1 METVKRQ
8 SNGNII
14 LKNEKVSCGC
24 CCPSKNT
31 WSGNN
36 IFEIT
41 KEEYSGFS
49 KGGTVSI
56 NYFASSDDFI
66 PYKNNSEY
74 DRWEELRQNINQT
87 KQLSL
92 IKCYGSAFFTGT
104 SLIRQWYRYQIEYPG
119 IPDFQ
124 SSLYYTTFKLRIA
137 KENGKFY
144 AKYSFAPILNSYQ
157 GTDST
162 PIDSQY
168 PQTKNLTFNNTPIFF
183 PGYPPWYWVP
193 NHINLFS
200 SVSLVA
206 TFTPNP

>member
-41 KEEYSGFS
+41 REEYSGFS

-56 NYFASSDDFI
+56 NYSASSDDFI
-66 PYKNNSEY
+66 PYKNDSKY
-74 DRWEELRQNINQT
+74 DRWEERRQNINKT
-87 KQLSL
+87 NQLSL
-92 IKCYGSAFFTGT
+92 FKCSTSVFFTGT
-104 SLIRQWYRYQIEYPG
+104 DLFRQWYREGIEYPG
-119 IPDFQ
+119 IPDFN
-124 SSLYYTTFKLRIA
+124 SSVCYITFSLKIA

-144 AKYSFAPILNSYQ
+144 AKYSFAPLLNSYQ

-162 PIDSQY
+162 LISGQY
-168 PQTKNLTFNNTPIFF
+168 PQTKNLTFNNTPIYF
-183 PGYPPWYWVP
+183 PGYSLETGRV
-193 NHINLFS
+193 NTS
-200 SVSLVA
+200 SISLIA
-206 TFTPNP
+206 TYIPNP